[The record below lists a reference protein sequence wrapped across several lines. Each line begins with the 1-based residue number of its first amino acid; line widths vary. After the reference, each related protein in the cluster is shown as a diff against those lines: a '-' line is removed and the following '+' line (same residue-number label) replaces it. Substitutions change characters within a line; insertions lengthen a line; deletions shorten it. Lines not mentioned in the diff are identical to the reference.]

1 MKKVSK
7 TLLEQLDNFINE
19 EARPLEKSLFNYYF
33 NDSSA
38 ESVIDSLEAFQNSD
52 GGFGSG
58 IEPDFKLIESSPM
71 STSIGLRH
79 LSKVDNNNRAKNM
92 IAKAVGYLEAT
103 FNVSRQ
109 GWYSVPSIVN
119 EYPHAPWWEFNNE
132 INMTVIDYSWGNPTA
147 ELVGYLYKYKEYL
160 KNIDIYSLINIAI
173 ANLNEHKEFKS
184 EHEIFCYIYMYN
196 ALDNEYSSQIE
207 ESLKLA
213 ISQLVNVNQSEWINY
228 VPTPLRFIESD
239 SKNHFGINPKLIDEN
254 LDYLV
259 DSLEQNGKIVPAWQ
273 WDKYLD
279 EWEVSKAQWSGILTL
294 EALLSLRKFNRI

>member
-1 MKKVSK
+1 MKKLSEAILNGLN
-7 TLLEQLDNFINE
+7 TYMNT
-19 EARPLEKSLFNYYF
+19 EARPLERSIFNYYF
-33 NDSSA
+33 NNSTGDH
-38 ESVIDSLEAFQNSD
+38 ILDSLEAFQNSD
-52 GGFGSG
+52 GGFGIG
-58 IEPDFKLIESSPM
+58 IEPDYKLPQSSPM
-71 STSIGLRH
+71 ATSIGLRY
-79 LSKVDNNNRAKNM
+79 LSKIDNSDRAQNM

-147 ELVGYLYKYKEYL
+147 ELLGYLYKYKEYL